1 MPRAFHGGSYK
12 KMTELL
18 VRARHKA
25 GLSQVDL
32 GERIG
37 QPQTFVS
44 KIERGERR
52 IDLVE
57 FLILCSAMGADPHD
71 FIDKL
76 QRVVVGTKF

>member
-1 MPRAFHGGSYK
+1 MPRAFHGGPYK
-12 KMTELL
+12 ALIELL
-18 VRARHKA
+18 VRARHQA

-37 QPQTFVS
+37 RPQTFVS

-71 FIDKL
+71 LVTEL
-76 QRVVVGTKF
+76 QRVVTGTKF